1 MKLEIAA
8 NNHRNGMKGSE
19 LNSALLN
26 LTRNFKKIVLP
37 GKGIFLNSAAIANNH
52 GMVYKSEAQK
62 NNKGTFI
69 KTAAITAGML
79 VAHMV
84 KKQRQLNKQR
94 QMQNLLD
101 FEYNF

>member
-1 MKLEIAA
+1 MKPEIAA
-8 NNHRNGMKGSE
+8 TNHRNEMKGYE
-19 LNSALLN
+19 LKSALLN
-26 LTRNFKKIVLP
+26 LTRNFKKIILP
-37 GKGIFLNSAAIANNH
+37 GKSMFLNSAAIANNH
-52 GMVYKSEAQK
+52 GMVYKSEAKK
-62 NNKGTFI
+62 NNKETFI
-69 KTAAITAGML
+69 KTAAITAGIL